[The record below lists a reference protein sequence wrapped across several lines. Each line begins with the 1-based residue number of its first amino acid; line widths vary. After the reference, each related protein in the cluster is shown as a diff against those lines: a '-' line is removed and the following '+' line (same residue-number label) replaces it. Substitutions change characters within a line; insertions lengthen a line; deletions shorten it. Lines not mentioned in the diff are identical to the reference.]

1 MSKTTKLAF
10 NVAFC
15 GIVTALASVFMFM
28 SLIPSFA
35 YVVPAFA
42 GMVIWTVSEHM
53 SVKWAYMCYAA
64 TSLLAV
70 MLIPEPEA
78 NLFFIFFFGYY
89 PTLCILLQKIK
100 NKVLQFITKLAI
112 FNVAVVIAYNLLV
125 FILSAEEMLEGM
137 EFFGELAV
145 YVFWG
150 FGNIAFIIYDFC
162 LKTIKEAY
170 IKLIKPK
177 VSAKLK

>member
-1 MSKTTKLAF
+1 MSKQTKLAF
-10 NVAFC
+10 SVAFC
-15 GIVTALASVFMFM
+15 GIVTALATVFMFM

-42 GMVIWTVSEHM
+42 GMVIWTVSQHM
-53 SVKWAYMCYAA
+53 NVKWAYLCYGA
-64 TSLLAV
+64 TGLLSL

-78 NLFFIFFFGYY
+78 NLFYLFFFGYY
-89 PTLCILLQKIK
+89 PTLCILLEKIK
-100 NKVLQFITKLAI
+100 NKVLQFIVKLAV
-112 FNVAVVIAYNLLV
+112 FNVSVIIAYNLLI

-137 EFFGELAV
+137 EIFGEFAV
-145 YVFWG
+145 YAFWG
-150 FGNIAFIIYDFC
+150 IGNIAFIIYDIC

>member
-1 MSKTTKLAF
+1 MIKTTKLAF
-10 NVAFC
+10 SVAFC

-53 SVKWAYMCYAA
+53 HVKWAYLCYAA
-64 TSLLAV
+64 TALLSV

-89 PTLCILLQKIK
+89 PTLCILLDRIR
-100 NKVLQFITKLAI
+100 NKALRFIVKLAV
-112 FNVAVVIAYNLLV
+112 FNAAVVIAYNLLV
-125 FILSAEEMLEGM
+125 FLLSAEEMLEGM
-137 EFFGELAV
+137 EFLGEFAV

-150 FGNIAFIIYDFC
+150 AGNIAFIIYDFC

-170 IKLIKPK
+170 IKVIKPK